1 MTFAIDPGAI
11 TAALERA
18 HRRLDDCRF
27 SQALWN
33 RRVDIWNGDAS
44 THRTIAAR
52 LGWLDAPSLMS
63 PHVPRLRAAAQAI
76 KDAGLTDVVLLG
88 MGGSSLAPEV
98 LRRVLG
104 VASGFPA
111 FRVLDSVDPDAVR
124 DAMERAGSSLFVVAS
139 KSGTTIEPNVMA
151 AEAATRLR
159 VAGVPEPGSRFIA
172 ITDEGT
178 ALHRKAV
185 DERFRDVFINPAD
198 IGGRYSALSFFGL
211 LPAALMGIDV
221 DALLASARDMTAAC
235 RLDDPSRN
243 PGLALG
249 AVIAAAALSGRDK
262 LTIDTPEQFESVGLW
277 IEQLVAESTGKEGK
291 GVVPIANEDPTAPF
305 GDDRVLVVMTLGG
318 QPPASDRAR
327 AASTPI
333 VTLDWPDPSAI
344 GAAFFQWE
352 VATAAVGLLLDIN
365 PFDEPNVQQAKDATR
380 SLLDAYAGSR
390 TLPAL
395 APHATIDAARLT
407 LSSVAEQS
415 LAGEAGTA
423 FLRLIRPRDYFGVL
437 AYLPPE
443 DKRLAPLLED
453 FRRRVGSAARCA
465 TTLGYG
471 PRYLHSTGQLHKGG
485 AENCVFVIVTAASSS
500 DAAIPGEPYSFGV
513 LQLAQALGDFQSLD
527 RAGRRV
533 LHVQL
538 PDRDPHHLRIV
549 ADQLLAACA

>member
-1 MTFAIDPGAI
+1 
-11 TAALERA
+11 
-18 HRRLDDCRF
+18 
-27 SQALWN
+27 
-33 RRVDIWNGDAS
+33 VDIWNGDAS
-44 THRTIAAR
+44 THRTIATR
-52 LGWLDAPSLMS
+52 LGWLDAASLMS

-221 DALLASARDMTAAC
+221 DALLASAREMTAAC
-235 RLDDPSRN
+235 RLDDPARN

-262 LTIDTPEQFESVGLW
+262 LTIDTPEQLESVGLW

-305 GDDRVLVVMTLGG
+305 GDDRMLVVMTLGG

-327 AASTPI
+327 VASTPI

-390 TLPAL
+390 TLPGGRGGHGLPA
-395 APHATIDAARLT
+395 ADSTARLLRSAG
-407 LSSVAEQS
+407 LSSTRRQATG
-415 LAGEAGTA
+415 AAPGG
-423 FLRLIRPRDYFGVL
+423 F
-437 AYLPPE
+437 PP
-443 DKRLAPLLED
+443 
-453 FRRRVGSAARCA
+453 
-465 TTLGYG
+465 
-471 PRYLHSTGQLHKGG
+471 
-485 AENCVFVIVTAASSS
+485 
-500 DAAIPGEPYSFGV
+500 
-513 LQLAQALGDFQSLD
+513 
-527 RAGRRV
+527 
-533 LHVQL
+533 
-538 PDRDPHHLRIV
+538 
-549 ADQLLAACA
+549 